1 MKKLLVTL
9 AVATAAITTASAA
22 MTHESVQEKARF
34 LTDRMAYELNLT
46 PEQIEDCYE
55 INYDFIASINPIMDD
70 VVYGNTVM
78 TDHYYDFLNYRN
90 EDLRYI
96 MTSNQYLRFMALDY
110 FCRPIYTTASRWLFS
125 IYDYYTDPYYYYY
138 GVPRIYNTYRGFH
151 SRYYYPR
158 GFYGGSRYHH
168 AIYHTPYRVHRG
180 SLGRPHYRGGS
191 YNHRGYAGN
200 HRGGS
205 YNHHNNAGSH
215 RSGAGMSAR
224 HSNSHHNAVR
234 SGGSSHSIARHSSVR
249 SSGSSRGSSHHSA
262 TRAGGSSH
270 RSSGGGSHRSG
281 GSHGHGGGHGRG
293 H

>member
-9 AVATAAITTASAA
+9 AVATAVITTASAA

-191 YNHRGYAGN
+191 YNH
-200 HRGGS
+200 
-205 YNHHNNAGSH
+205 HNNAGSH

-234 SGGSSHSIARHSSVR
+234 SGGSSHSIARHSAVR
-249 SSGSSRGSSHHSA
+249 SGGSSRGSSHHSA